1 MGAEGLY
8 LARFSVTFRSASCF
22 FARFLAAAS
31 FAIFK
36 PSLSRLPG
44 SGIYYKQFNF
54 MFNIPPFLQPK
65 QEIKKHSATTEGS
78 VP

>member
-1 MGAEGLY
+1 M
-8 LARFSVTFRSASCF
+8 TFRSASCF

-54 MFNIPPFLQPK
+54 ILSHITIFTTQ
-65 QEIKKHSATTEGS
+65 QEIKKLQLPPTLNDG
-78 VP
+78 P